1 MSAVANLRTIPRS
14 VPTRSDP
21 ARFRHAASAMA
32 YPVLDGSIT
41 WSEGAASL
49 MRAATR
55 AGATD
60 SLDATAL
67 EQFRE
72 RVEADFNRAL
82 ADIER
87 ETVAAIRSELAVLIR
102 RRAPRVVIVEAAH
115 GRNYLRGGILPSET
129 VDHIIADEMR
139 RALSVV
145 PGGAR

>member
-1 MSAVANLRTIPRS
+1 
-14 VPTRSDP
+14 
-21 ARFRHAASAMA
+21 MA